1 MGVITTTIN
10 DFIVL
15 CYWQYVMLNIAL
27 FWMTQANSAVTMTE
41 VLANSGIVELAEE
54 NMLNV
59 RSSFCLQ
66 IMCILH
72 FIVEGEIFSMKI

>member
-27 FWMTQANSAVTMTE
+27 FWTTQANSAVTMTE

-72 FIVEGEIFSMKI
+72 FIVGGEIFSMKI